1 MGIGSFPGVTRPGRD
16 VDHPPPSYDG
26 VQDLDAYVKRIDG
39 GVSRHVY
46 EETRLASN
54 EDEDEDSLF
63 QSLILVNQ

>member
-1 MGIGSFPGVTRPGRD
+1 
-16 VDHPPPSYDG
+16 

-54 EDEDEDSLF
+54 EDDGLF
-63 QSLILVNQ
+63 QSLVLVTQ